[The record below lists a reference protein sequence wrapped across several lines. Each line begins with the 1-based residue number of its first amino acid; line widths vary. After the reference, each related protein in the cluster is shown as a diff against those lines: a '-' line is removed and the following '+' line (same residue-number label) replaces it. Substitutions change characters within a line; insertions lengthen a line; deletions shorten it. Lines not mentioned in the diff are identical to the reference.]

1 MSNTLSIEV
10 SVSGDGTSAAAVR
23 CVARNVSDRA
33 VHVFVS
39 KGMPYLLD
47 EGGALVVL
55 HGVHALP
62 EDRELNLIQ
71 IPTTRP
77 LAAGETL
84 TFEAALQPLQLH
96 GHYGDEPSPPR
107 HGPVKV
113 VCRIAHGA
121 TPIEA
126 ADQRHLS
133 IDALLE
139 WQTLESSPAVIVQL
153 PQPP

>member
-1 MSNTLSIEV
+1 MSHTFSIEV
-10 SVSGDGTSAAAVR
+10 SVSGDGTPAVAVH
-23 CVARNVSDRA
+23 CVARNISDRV
-33 VHVFVS
+33 VHVFDG
-39 KGMPYLLD
+39 KRMPYLLA

-55 HGVHALP
+55 HGMHPLP
-62 EDRELNLIQ
+62 QDRDLNLVQ

-77 LAAGETL
+77 LAAGEAL

-126 ADQRHLS
+126 ADQSRLS
-133 IDALLE
+133 IDALLA
-139 WQTLESSPAVIVQL
+139 WQALEASPAVVVQL
-153 PQPP
+153 P